1 MKRDEVFLVA
11 QDNWLIKKVGL
22 FLVEQY
28 GEKHQHLTAQKIR
41 EPNPSSCS
49 SDASSILS
57 QLFLTMKR
65 DEVFLVVQDNWLI
78 KDMGLFLVEQYGEK
92 QQHLTAQ
99 KMRELAWL
107 LKQYCAADFSPNAQ
121 LGDFIKPAR
130 IDVVISAVKS
140 LSKFEFEGVQRV
152 ATPSLSLKVVHSLK
166 RCVSIFRGRAFH
178 TKDKDLQE
186 DSDNFEKL
194 LDSEWGHCISYH
206 SLNTVEESK
215 FNKIEILSL
224 AEDLEKLQRSL
235 LSKISSSTQV
245 LTQPP
250 LEAWSNLA

>member
-1 MKRDEVFLVA
+1 M
-11 QDNWLIKKVGL
+11 
-22 FLVEQY
+22 
-28 GEKHQHLTAQKIR
+28 
-41 EPNPSSCS
+41 
-49 SDASSILS
+49 
-57 QLFLTMKR
+57 
-65 DEVFLVVQDNWLI
+65 
-78 KDMGLFLVEQYGEK
+78 VEQYGEK

-99 KMRELAWL
+99 KMRELARL
-107 LKQYCAADFSPNAQ
+107 LKQYCGADFSPNAQ

-130 IDVVISAVKS
+130 FDVVISAVKS

-166 RCVSIFRGRAFH
+166 RCVSILRGRVFH

-194 LDSEWGHCISYH
+194 LDSEWGHCISHH

-245 LTQPP
+245 LTEPP
-250 LEAWSNLA
+250 LEAWSHFA

>member
-1 MKRDEVFLVA
+1 MQAKARSL
-11 QDNWLIKKVGL
+11 L
-22 FLVEQY
+22 
-28 GEKHQHLTAQKIR
+28 
-41 EPNPSSCS
+41 PNPATCS
-49 SDASSILS
+49 NDTSSILS

-78 KDMGLFLVEQYGEK
+78 KDVGLFLVEQYGEK

-130 IDVVISAVKS
+130 IDGVISAVKS

-166 RCVSIFRGRAFH
+166 RCVSILRRRAFH

-194 LDSEWGHCISYH
+194 LDSESGHCISYH

-224 AEDLEKLQRSL
+224 EEDLEKLQRSL

-250 LEAWSNLA
+250 LEAWSHLA